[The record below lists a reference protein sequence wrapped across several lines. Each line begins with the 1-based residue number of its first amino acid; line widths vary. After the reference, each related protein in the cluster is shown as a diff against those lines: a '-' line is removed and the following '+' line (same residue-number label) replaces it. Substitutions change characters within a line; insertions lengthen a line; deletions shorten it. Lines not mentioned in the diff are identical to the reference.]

1 MTYMGENLVLLFF
14 NYFKALGD
22 RKSLKKYKKNC
33 PKMILGQGIR
43 GKNLKLTRARFTAHL
58 PQDDHFYWHQNA

>member
-22 RKSLKKYKKNC
+22 RKSLKKYKKTA
-33 PKMILGQGIR
+33 PK
-43 GKNLKLTRARFTAHL
+43 
-58 PQDDHFYWHQNA
+58 